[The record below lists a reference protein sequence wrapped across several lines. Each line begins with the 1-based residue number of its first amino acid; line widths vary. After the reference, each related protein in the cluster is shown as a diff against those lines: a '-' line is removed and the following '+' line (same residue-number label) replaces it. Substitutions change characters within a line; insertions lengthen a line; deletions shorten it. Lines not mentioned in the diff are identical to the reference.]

1 MSTFLDDEFFLDTK
15 TGRRLYTESAADM
28 PIFDYHCHLSP
39 EAIAEDAPFADLAE
53 IWLGGDHYKWR
64 IMRADGVPEEL
75 VSGRGDRGEKLIAY
89 ARSLQKA
96 AGNPLLAWS
105 HLELRRAYGIEEL
118 FTPEN
123 ALRIRDRANA
133 VMRER
138 GDTPR
143 RLMER
148 FGVAVVCTTDDPV
161 DDLAAHKKLA
171 KDQTMATTI
180 LPTFRPDRIMAVSDS
195 QAWRAYAERL
205 GEASGV
211 AIRRWADLAKALD
224 LRHAYFHEAGCRI
237 SDHAVYVP
245 EFSPVAESVLD
256 DIVARLLSGKA
267 LDEAAQASFR
277 TAVLIEGARLD
288 AKRGWAMQLHVGAL
302 RNTRTR
308 FYKHYGPD
316 GGCDAIS
323 DAQFMAPLA
332 SLLDALDREG
342 SLPRSILYS
351 LDPAKNDSLVALAG
365 SFCGSG
371 GSGHTEPARVQVGAA
386 WWFNDQK
393 DGMTRHLESLASVG
407 LVGRFLGMLTDSRSF
422 LSYPRHEYFRR
433 LLCGW
438 VGRMVERGEL
448 PDDDAF
454 TGAVVRAVSWGNAAS
469 WFGIDPPAWAIER
482 ASKVLPLI

>member
-1 MSTFLDDEFFLDTK
+1 MSSFLDDEFFLDTK

-75 VSGRGDRGEKLIAY
+75 VSGQGDRGEKLIAY
-89 ARSLQKA
+89 ARALQKA

-123 ALRIRDRANA
+123 ALRIRDRANG

-161 DDLAAHKKLA
+161 DDLAAHRKLA
-171 KDQTMATTI
+171 KDQAMATTI
-180 LPTFRPDRIMAVSDS
+180 LPTFRPDRIMAVSDAA
-195 QAWRAYAERL
+195 AWKAYAERL
-205 GEASGV
+205 GESSGV
-211 AIRRWADLAKALD
+211 EIRRWADLAKALD
-224 LRHAYFHEAGCRI
+224 LRHAYFHELGCRV
-237 SDHAVYVP
+237 SDHAVHIP
-245 EFSPVAESVLD
+245 EYAPADESVLD
-256 DIVARLLSGKA
+256 AIVAKLLSGKA
-267 LDEAAQASFR
+267 LDEGAQASFR
-277 TAVLIEGARLD
+277 TAVLLEGARLD
-288 AKRGWAMQLHVGAL
+288 ARRGWAMQLHIGAL

-316 GGCDAIS
+316 GGCDAIG

-332 SLLDALDREG
+332 RFLDHLDREG

-351 LDPAKNDSLVALAG
+351 LDPARNDALVALAG

-371 GSGHTEPARVQVGAA
+371 GSGHSEPARVQVGAA

-454 TGAVVRAVSWGNAAS
+454 TGAVVRAISWGNAAS